1 MAKRK
6 NGEGTWGTKT
16 VKGYKYKY
24 FRDVNGEYTYGKTE
38 KEVKNKLEKKKQR
51 ETEIRDTTIF
61 KDYLRWYIDSIMAPK
76 VGETTLLTY
85 DRSYRQIIGFHDKS
99 NISNMQLASFTTNVP
114 HIQNFL
120 NALATKYSRNT
131 ILNIWTVMGS
141 ALHYGIMHKKLPPLL
156 LEGIKIPDETQVAVK
171 KKDVPFLSKDY
182 VEKIY
187 EAIESKYSNGKPRYG
202 AYGQVVIL
210 LINTGLRLG
219 EARALKWND
228 IIKIDKDRY
237 LLRVDESVAEIKY
250 TDRPRRKIIKDP
262 KNLSS
267 IRDIPLNQKAL
278 NAIQWFDNKN
288 PNHKQDDFICL
299 ADNHKPIR
307 QQYMH
312 RTINRLM
319 KDINYSGDGK
329 ISPHS
334 LRHTFGSLLY
344 ERGVDLKT
352 ISVLLGHKSVRT
364 TESIYIGITNEQ
376 KENAVSILDRI

>member
-1 MAKRK
+1 
-6 NGEGTWGTKT
+6 
-16 VKGYKYKY
+16 
-24 FRDVNGEYTYGKTE
+24 
-38 KEVKNKLEKKKQR
+38 
-51 ETEIRDTTIF
+51 
-61 KDYLRWYIDSIMAPK
+61 
-76 VGETTLLTY
+76 
-85 DRSYRQIIGFHDKS
+85 
-99 NISNMQLASFTTNVP
+99 
-114 HIQNFL
+114 
-120 NALATKYSRNT
+120 
-131 ILNIWTVMGS
+131 MGS